1 MKYKC
6 ILLGLLISSAAISA
20 ESKHPALERPEL
32 TTKDLASILGL
43 STVKGRLPNA
53 EGWRISSYQVIFRS
67 SNGTE
72 KPLSDI
78 VEYNYDEYKMDDI
91 GHLIVSLATN
101 DGAYELYLKAEN
113 YAGSTIR
120 RIPVKKKDYV
130 MVCSQ
135 EFKGDMGVTVNDLS
149 YVVPV
154 GDSVVF
160 SFYEGVVDKNSVP
173 DTIIIR
179 TIKKG

>member
-1 MKYKC
+1 
-6 ILLGLLISSAAISA
+6 
-20 ESKHPALERPEL
+20 
-32 TTKDLASILGL
+32 
-43 STVKGRLPNA
+43 
-53 EGWRISSYQVIFRS
+53 
-67 SNGTE
+67 
-72 KPLSDI
+72 
-78 VEYNYDEYKMDDI
+78 MDDI
-91 GHLIVSLATN
+91 GHLLVSLATN
-101 DGAYELYLKAEN
+101 EGAYELYVKAEN
-113 YAGSTIR
+113 FTGSTIR

-173 DTIIIR
+173 DTIVIR
-179 TIKKG
+179 TIKKK